1 MTKEQEIL
9 KHMELL
15 GISREEAEQLWEDDH
30 SEEVLPEVAEME
42 RKAKKIKRYEKS
54 DKPRKPSSKE
64 RKVDPD
70 KKHLINCIRVL
81 LEGLHAE
88 VEPLTNERDLH
99 FTYNGASFSIILTRH
114 RAPKQQ
120 ALFLWA
126 VRRGMLYTTTNRNFH
141 CITSWQFCQA
151 KVEKSFFYFFPKKY

>member
-114 RAPKQQ
+114 RAPKQ
-120 ALFLWA
+120 
-126 VRRGMLYTTTNRNFH
+126 
-141 CITSWQFCQA
+141 
-151 KVEKSFFYFFPKKY
+151 